1 VNTAVLLA
9 GCGDV
14 GLRAGLELAAAG
26 RRVYGLRRSADALPA
41 PLVTLRAD
49 LTDPASLRELPDD
62 IADVVFLP
70 APGQRDEAA
79 YRGLF
84 ITGLAHLLDALHQRT
99 ALRRLIFV
107 SSSAVY
113 GEHAGAWIDEDTPC
127 APLAFNGRLLL
138 EAEQRMAGMNRSG
151 ANRAIVARCS
161 GLYGPGRQR
170 LLNQVVDG
178 SARRPAGAPEFSNRI
193 HVDDAAGALVHL
205 LGIEQPQDCYLV
217 SDDHPA
223 PLAEVQEWMAGQLAL
238 PLPPYEPA
246 PGPRAVGNKRLSNRR
261 LRAAG
266 YALRFPDY
274 RAGYAPL
281 LGGVRRQG

>member
-1 VNTAVLLA
+1 M
-9 GCGDV
+9 
-14 GLRAGLELAAAG
+14 RAGVELAAAG
-26 RRVYGLRRSADALPA
+26 RRVYGLRRSAAALPA
-41 PLVTLRAD
+41 PLQALRAD

-84 ITGLAHLLDALHQRT
+84 VDGLAHLLDALQRRT

-113 GEHAGAWIDEDTPC
+113 GEHGGAWIDEDTPC
-127 APLAFNGRLLL
+127 VPLAFNGRLLL
-138 EAEQRMAGMNRSG
+138 DAERRLAGMRE
-151 ANRAIVARCS
+151 AVVARLS
-161 GLYGPGRQR
+161 GIYGPGRQR
-170 LLNQVVDG
+170 LVSQVVDG
-178 SARRPAGAPEFSNRI
+178 SARRPAGAAEFSNRI

-205 LGIEQPQDCYLV
+205 LGLERPQACYLV
-217 SDDHPA
+217 SDDYPA
-223 PLAEVQEWMAGQLAL
+223 PLAEVQAWIAAQLAL
-238 PLPPYEPA
+238 PPPPPEPA
-246 PGPRAVGNKRLSNRR
+246 PGQRAVGNKRLANRR
-261 LRAAG
+261 LRASG

-281 LGGVRRQG
+281 LGAVRRHA

>member
-1 VNTAVLLA
+1 MNTAVLLA

-14 GLRAGLELAAAG
+14 GLRAGLELAATG

-41 PLVTLRAD
+41 PLTALRAD

-62 IADVVFLP
+62 ITDVVFLP

-84 ITGLAHLLDALHQRT
+84 IDGFAHLLDALHART

-113 GEHAGAWIDEDTPC
+113 GEHGGAWVDEDTPC
-127 APLAFNGRLLL
+127 APQAFNGRLLL
-138 EAEQRMAGMNRSG
+138 EAEQRLAAMNRAGSV
-151 ANRAIVARCS
+151 RAVVARCS
-161 GLYGPGRQR
+161 GIYGPGRQR

-205 LGIEQPQDCYLV
+205 LGVERPQGCYLL
-217 SDDHPA
+217 SDDYPA

-238 PLPPYEPA
+238 PLPPCEPA
-246 PGPRAVGNKRLSNRR
+246 SGPRAVGNKRLSNRR

-266 YALRFPDY
+266 YALRYPDY

-281 LGGVRRQG
+281 LGTVRRQG